1 MMLPKPNLTQVQS
14 WLLQPK
20 HMFAGKTALLGKG
33 NEFALINP
41 AQEKELLRYKMSS
54 AEDVKAVIA
63 KASDLHR
70 RRDWAKMSMR
80 VRAQLMRKMGEVI
93 RRHHNELAV
102 IETLQNGKT
111 YAEAYFDDIP
121 DSADVF
127 DYYAGWIG
135 KHYGDNVPVE
145 DGFINYT
152 SKEPVGVCGLIVP
165 WNFPLL
171 LGCWKIAAAISCG
184 NPVVVKPSEYTPLTM
199 LYIFEAWMREIPEL
213 PDGLLNLVLG
223 DGQVGSWLSA
233 DSQIAKITFTGS
245 TNVGRQII
253 RSSAD
258 SNLKSVTLELGGKS
272 ANIIFSDA
280 PDLGFAIERSFTA
293 MFSHKGE
300 KCSEPTRLL
309 VHESLK
315 DRVLAELKNRAD
327 AVVCGDPFDAKTTQG
342 AQAQQQH
349 FEKIL
354 SYIVIGKTEASLLA
368 GGSRDAGANGGK
380 GLFVRPTIFV
390 DVPIKARIAQEE
402 IFGPVLSVS
411 TFKTDEQAVELANGT
426 PFGLAAGLWTADVSR
441 AHSVAAQ
448 LDAGMVFVNRY
459 GCYDFTSPF
468 GGFKASGWGKEMGR
482 ESLEA
487 FTKTKSIWI
496 KL

>member
-1 MMLPKPNLTQVQS
+1 MLPKPNLDRVQA
-14 WLLQPK
+14 WMTQPK
-20 HMFAGKTALLGKG
+20 QLFAGKTPQMGKG
-33 NEFALINP
+33 GEFTLINP
-41 AQEKELLRYKMSS
+41 ATESTLLSYRMASHD
-54 AEDVKAVIA
+54 DVQQIIDKA
-63 KASDLHR
+63 KGLHVR
-70 RRDWAKMSMR
+70 REWSKMSMR
-80 VRAQLMRKMGEVI
+80 VRAQLLRKMGEVI
-93 RRHHNELAV
+93 RKHHNELAV

-199 LYIFEAWMREIPEL
+199 IYIFEAWMREIPEL

-223 DGQVGSWLSA
+223 DGRVGSWLST
-233 DSQIAKITFTGS
+233 DSNVAKITFTGS

-258 SNLKSVTLELGGKS
+258 SNLKTVTLELGGKS
-272 ANIIFSDA
+272 ANIIFADA
-280 PDLGFAIERSFTA
+280 PDLEFAIERSFTA

-309 VHESLK
+309 VHESIKDKVYAGLK
-315 DRVLAELKNRAD
+315 ARAE
-327 AVVCGDPFDAKTTQG
+327 AVVCGDPFDSKTTQG

-349 FEKIL
+349 FDKIM
-354 SYIVIGKTEASLLA
+354 SYVAIGKTEAKLLA
-368 GGSRDAGANGGK
+368 GGARDLTANGGK
-380 GLFVRPTIFV
+380 GFFVRPTIFI
-390 DVPIKARIAQEE
+390 DVPLNARIAQEE

-411 TFKTDEQAVELANGT
+411 TFSTDEQAVAMANGT
-426 PFGLAAGLWTADVSR
+426 PFGLAAGLWTSDVSR
-441 AHSVAAQ
+441 AHRIAAQ
-448 LDAGMVFVNRY
+448 LDSGMVFVNRY
-459 GCYDFTSPF
+459 GCYDFSSPF
-468 GGFKASGWGKEMGR
+468 GGFKSSGWGKEMGR

-487 FTKTKSIWI
+487 FTRTKSVWI